1 MRVQTKRNNEMIK
14 DLVKLANHLD
24 SKGLRKEADYL
35 DSLLQRVAQQ
45 NSGNAFNA
53 AQEQGAE
60 ANAEEKKAKL
70 TAEVQKTVDWFNNE
84 VLPAIS
90 IGGSLNLRVP
100 QDLLFSTTKIPA
112 SSSFLSPVTGSRPG
126 GIAKVYIAG
135 GQTITSLSQKVK
147 DKMITRD
154 SSGKVNWS
162 DSSQSLTL
170 GELYNRLEAFVI
182 RNNLR
187 VTMVSDVSEELDKVS

>member
-1 MRVQTKRNNEMIK
+1 MLK

-24 SKGLRKEADYL
+24 KKGLTKEANYL
-35 DSLLQRVAQQ
+35 DSLLQKWAQQ
-45 NSGNAFNA
+45 NPGNAFNA
-53 AQEQGAE
+53 AQGQGAE
-60 ANAEEKKAKL
+60 ANKEKEKAKL

-84 VLPAIS
+84 VLPAVR
-90 IGGSLNLRVP
+90 IGGSLSLRVP
-100 QDLLFSTTKIPA
+100 QDLLFSTAKVPA
-112 SSSFLSPVTGSRPG
+112 SLMIGVTGHRPG

-147 DKMITRD
+147 DKMITHD
-154 SSGKVNWS
+154 SSGKANWM
-162 DSSQSLTL
+162 QRGQELTV
-170 GELYNRLEAFVI
+170 GELYNSLEAFVI